1 MNLDRLGGSTFDFMV
16 KTNKKKHYDVTP
28 RIQRYSS
35 FTMVAR
41 EERGGLE
48 EWVIGKGLRSSYSKE
63 VIRENRKKR
72 TCERQD

>member
-1 MNLDRLGGSTFDFMV
+1 
-16 KTNKKKHYDVTP
+16 
-28 RIQRYSS
+28 
-35 FTMVAR
+35 MVAR
-41 EERGGLE
+41 EERGCLE